1 VFDEKLQSTLDYKK
15 IKRNVS
21 YKTLIRLELYKL
33 EKHFMGEDMYRPF
46 VAEWWLVDKYVIMV
60 YDVGEERVGKVLK
73 TGKKYLTWIQK
84 SVFEGQITESKLE
97 KLKTELK
104 KIIEPEK
111 DSIIFFKLREAY
123 LTKKEIIGREKND
136 TSNII

>member
-1 VFDEKLQSTLDYKK
+1 
-15 IKRNVS
+15 
-21 YKTLIRLELYKL
+21 
-33 EKHFMGEDMYRPF
+33 M
-46 VAEWWLVDKYVIMV
+46 YVIMV
-60 YDVGEERVGKVLK
+60 YDVGEERVAKVLK
-73 TGKKYLTWIQK
+73 TGRKYLTWIQN

-123 LTKKEIIGREKND
+123 LKKRLLVEKSMTPL
-136 TSNII
+136 TSYKNLSTPDNAKNPGL

>member
-1 VFDEKLQSTLDYKK
+1 MDSEFCFLRDKLQNRSW
-15 IKRNVS
+15 R
-21 YKTLIRLELYKL
+21 
-33 EKHFMGEDMYRPF
+33 
-46 VAEWWLVDKYVIMV
+46 
-60 YDVGEERVGKVLK
+60 
-73 TGKKYLTWIQK
+73 
-84 SVFEGQITESKLE
+84 

>member
-1 VFDEKLQSTLDYKK
+1 
-15 IKRNVS
+15 
-21 YKTLIRLELYKL
+21 
-33 EKHFMGEDMYRPF
+33 M
-46 VAEWWLVDKYVIMV
+46 YVIMV
-60 YDVGEERVGKVLK
+60 YDVGEELLAKVLK
-73 TGKKYLTWIQK
+73 TGRKYLTWIQN

-123 LTKKEIIGREKND
+123 LTKKEIIGRIYRKAEELL
-136 TSNII
+136 SGS